1 MRGFIGIDAGVFDQN
16 KFKCLRKAFY
26 LRCQRMRRQVSIKAA
41 IDISRPG
48 DFKSRKSRYAANGG
62 YQFLCDFAWRFAQ
75 RACQLEGDRKGI
87 VAHLYLG
94 RLFYREA
101 RNFYL
106 ELFQQDGAKTLKQNL
121 SISAIHKSRPWAL
134 GRRGDLVAIR

>member
-1 MRGFIGIDAGVFDQN
+1 MYPAPATSNPVNPGTLPMAATSSSAILRGALRSVRASSKAIG
-16 KFKCLRKAFY
+16 
-26 LRCQRMRRQVSIKAA
+26 
-41 IDISRPG
+41 
-48 DFKSRKSRYAANGG
+48 
-62 YQFLCDFAWRFAQ
+62 
-75 RACQLEGDRKGI
+75 KGI